1 MVGKS
6 ERFSWEEQMAHK
18 LSTTEKEP
26 AKGIS
31 SLLADFAVLGLSQI
45 WHIRP
50 IFSKWN
56 TDQQGSYT
64 WSSSHLYMHVHVCLI
79 QNQLALTH

>member
-45 WHIRP
+45 
-50 IFSKWN
+50 
-56 TDQQGSYT
+56 
-64 WSSSHLYMHVHVCLI
+64 
-79 QNQLALTH
+79 